1 MPDDNSENLSNWLN
15 SPEVEGE
22 RETYADLSQWIGRHT
37 DASVYWNESNE
48 LGYPVF
54 RTNYSRIPDLVTC
67 SEYNIVYE
75 VKDADGTAVEDGGS
89 DHVNDG
95 VLQLIEYWTDFVNG
109 DAEYLIDEEPVEID
123 GFVLATNMSPFGRL
137 YMADGNSDVLR
148 TGDGEGRQKAV
159 QYNQVPNNEFN
170 ATERAIRLMWR
181 FAEYEQED
189 TDVGIGALLS
199 TRLDEDDPDSTVT
212 PRSPIAD
219 YEPRILYKQFEPYNQ
234 SWSYL

>member
-1 MPDDNSENLSNWLN
+1 MADDTSADLSNWMD
-15 SPEVEGE
+15 SPDLEGE
-22 RETYADLSQWIGRHT
+22 KETYRELSQWVGRHT
-37 DASVYWNESNE
+37 DASVYWNESND
-48 LGYPVF
+48 LGYNVF
-54 RTNYSRIPDLVTC
+54 RTSYNRIPDLLTRG
-67 SEYNIVYE
+67 EYNIVYE

-95 VLQLIEYWTDFVNG
+95 ILQLVEYWTDYVNG
-109 DAEYLIDEEPVEID
+109 DTEYLIDGNSVEID

-137 YMADGNSDVLR
+137 YMTDGNSDVLR
-148 TGDGEGRQKAV
+148 TGDGEGRQTAV
-159 QYNQVPNNEFN
+159 QYDQVPNNEFN

-181 FAEYEQED
+181 FAKHEQED

-199 TRLDEDDPDSTVT
+199 TRLDKENPDPTLT
-212 PRSPIAD
+212 PESPVVD